1 MYNDLYIYNI
11 KKNQWSL
18 LKAPNPPPPRSSH
31 QVKFY
36 ELNIFF
42 SFIIFISKL

>member
-1 MYNDLYIYNI
+1 MYNDLYIYSM

-31 QVKFY
+31 QVKLKNY
-36 ELNIFF
+36 LQKKN
-42 SFIIFISKL
+42 